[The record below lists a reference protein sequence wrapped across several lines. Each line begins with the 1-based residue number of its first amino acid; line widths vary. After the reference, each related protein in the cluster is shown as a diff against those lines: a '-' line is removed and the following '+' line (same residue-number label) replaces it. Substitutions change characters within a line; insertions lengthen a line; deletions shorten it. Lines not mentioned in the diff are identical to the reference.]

1 MASQIVINLF
11 DRPNGL
17 RKERTH
23 AAKDMKFARKP
34 STGQR
39 RSRGKAT
46 GGKRGKVVPEGG
58 SEEFCF
64 N

>member
-1 MASQIVINLF
+1 MANQIVINLF

-17 RKERTH
+17 RKESRSE
-23 AAKDMKFARKP
+23 KDMKFARKP

-46 GGKRGKVVPEGG
+46 GGKRGKVVPERG